1 MNTFGILMVSNLIP
15 EKTERLNYEKTFI
28 AIFFEIK
35 KNPYMPIFGLVGIG
49 VSEISE

>member
-1 MNTFGILMVSNLIP
+1 MNTVGILMVSNLIP
-15 EKTERLNYEKTFI
+15 EKTERMDYDKIFI

-35 KNPYMPIFGLVGIG
+35 KNPYTPIFGLVGIG